1 MTSRYTTEHCQTAQA
16 AVDVSAPLPTP
27 HVHREHIFSPKVSAH
42 KGDPSLSGAGTT
54 MGSMPPSLEE
64 GRVSL
69 PTDKEKLCTLVDA
82 VGGESTFIDLH
93 CSSSVSTDSALF
105 PPSRSVP
112 QIRFPSTSAGKGAT
126 AGDIISSNEQLEH
139 NSYTSKLPTLSTS
152 CLSST
157 SNASFP
163 PIASRTSKTLK
174 ELSAPEVNE
183 VNEVTESPL
192 EPPARSPS
200 PVTPPPPDRRL
211 PPLSTPPL
219 PDVTLRPSAP
229 PLHRKRPP
237 KPKVDLRAL
246 RDKAQSHRNYFFFL
260 QARLT
265 NSRDEELTCEIEAG
279 LDEGAMVNVMSA
291 TMVSSLDLEL
301 LPSDLYLRMAS
312 GQVMQSRGR
321 VRVATAVK
329 DVDDNF
335 TVPVEVEF
343 EVMPTA
349 AQQMLLGRPWKVRA
363 GALHFYELDVLF
375 IPQNDRNSVFRT
387 WSRVIPNYNRLLKPY
402 VPETPMEAVRMLVA
416 RHPYANVAQLEAL
429 YEPSKISDVASI
441 ALNADDQQN
450 EISGLSDEYID
461 TRPDLDQFIDL
472 NIKPTHSVSFDLPVD
487 EHELTRLQQRLPLTR
502 DDPEY
507 LIRRQSYQ
515 ESFRP
520 YRISGKA
527 DDESNERAERVVKS
541 LLTRFGKVGT
551 AAQRQHL
558 VDLLC
563 SKHLAFAET
572 TAECK
577 QNRKVICDP
586 ILISE
591 PPRTT
596 RRAKTQAL
604 SPPQKEFLHAKV
616 RELIDNGFM
625 VRINE
630 DEVKWISETRIVPKP
645 ASEIDSNVSLEELR
659 LQANAALKEA
669 GLEHDESLPPPT
681 KVLTDPS
688 TTVKTA
694 ESRYRLVHNYAPI
707 NHYMKD
713 NSFIPGDIEVKATKL
728 SGKQFLFKGDGCA
741 GFFIMA
747 NSRLATLL
755 SVTYVEDFGF
765 VGYTVMP
772 FGFKVGPSLYYRF
785 ITTAFGDLFD
795 QDSDFWMDDVAT
807 GHHDF
812 DAYFLWLREFL
823 DRAIDTGFTL
833 SVQKCQFLYENIT
846 FCGQLVGRDGI
857 RADPARLKAI
867 LNWPIPKTVRDIMV
881 FRGVCSYLRSK
892 VPNFAKVFAPL
903 DTLTTSVNNY
913 DAELGDKWTKDHH
926 DAYLRVKNALVNSRV
941 LKEPRYDRPFIVQSD
956 WSAEGIGA
964 VLLQEHTMQRDAQ
977 GQWHVLNELEP
988 APNPNNTYRKVVFPI
1003 AYASKKCS
1011 PAESRYSAH
1020 LSELVAAKFAL
1031 TRFTPFTFGQ
1041 PIILVTDCMALR
1053 DILRNDKM
1061 PAAHARWREQ
1071 LLAHNII
1078 RVEHCAGRRH
1088 GLAHG
1093 LSHRPYSTDEVDTDD
1108 AGPVLPDERDL
1119 LNLSIN
1125 GSDPSYRNHPAD
1137 FCLTVS
1143 KYQPVDGQSDLSPL
1157 AYDPPTFVKD
1167 MAERYLV
1174 IDEEAGPLLRR
1185 FEGDELEPVIRF
1197 LLLLELPTTSAA
1209 REKVKRLKRYKLV
1222 DGKLG
1227 YVQDELILN
1236 ALPQKEGYDRLVKA
1250 HKHAHIGI
1258 NMLIKKIRL
1267 QQNVTWPRLYAD
1279 ARQVVKS
1286 CRTCQ
1291 LFGPRN
1297 RSVLDPI
1304 IVSSPMETW
1313 AMDFVSL
1320 PATQGKSKLLVV
1332 VDYFSR
1338 FVWGFPLAQ
1347 ARGKDVVRCLTLLR
1361 DQLSALPITI
1371 ISDGGSHF
1379 DCAEVYD
1386 FLADNDVGHHITPA
1400 YAPWVNGLVERNN
1413 GIIIQALQR
1422 VCASATSASST
1433 DFPWYDH
1440 LSTVLWEIN
1449 HRAIPDL
1456 SNLSPT
1462 ELLYGYIIADREES
1476 KVGSPTAA
1484 EVHLQR
1490 AFIDTRR
1497 VDAMSSYEA
1506 AQAKRTEKS
1515 RPRRLG
1521 VPIEIGDLVLRH
1533 QTMYEST
1540 YSTQAKLAPK
1550 WIGPFVVMKKQ
1561 RKSYIIRS
1569 LADGTEERV
1578 HLDRLKKYWPSPD
1591 LARSSLNADLDNPS
1605 TTFSIRSTAAEIVA
1619 SALTGEDELRPAHRV
1634 L

>member
-1 MTSRYTTEHCQTAQA
+1 MIRPKSPRRRR
-16 AVDVSAPLPTP
+16 AP
-27 HVHREHIFSPKVSAH
+27 
-42 KGDPSLSGAGTT
+42 
-54 MGSMPPSLEE
+54 
-64 GRVSL
+64 
-69 PTDKEKLCTLVDA
+69 
-82 VGGESTFIDLH
+82 
-93 CSSSVSTDSALF
+93 
-105 PPSRSVP
+105 
-112 QIRFPSTSAGKGAT
+112 
-126 AGDIISSNEQLEH
+126 
-139 NSYTSKLPTLSTS
+139 
-152 CLSST
+152 
-157 SNASFP
+157 
-163 PIASRTSKTLK
+163 
-174 ELSAPEVNE
+174 
-183 VNEVTESPL
+183 
-192 EPPARSPS
+192 
-200 PVTPPPPDRRL
+200 
-211 PPLSTPPL
+211 
-219 PDVTLRPSAP
+219 RPN
-229 PLHRKRPP
+229 
-237 KPKVDLRAL
+237 VDLRAL
-246 RDKAQSHRNYFFFL
+246 QDNAHTYRNQFFFL
-260 QARLT
+260 QARFT
-265 NSRDEELTCEIEAG
+265 NPRDDEATCNVEAG

-291 TMVSSLDLEL
+291 SMVSSLDLEV
-301 LPSDLYLRMAS
+301 LPSTLYLRMAS
-312 GQVMQSRGR
+312 GQVMQSRGK
-321 VRVATAVK
+321 VRAETSVQ
-329 DVDDNF
+329 DIDGNF

-343 EVMPTA
+343 EVMPTSV
-349 AQQMLLGRPWKVRA
+349 QKVLLGKPWKVMA

-375 IPQNDRNSVFRT
+375 LPQNDRQSIFRKWT
-387 WSRVIPNYNRLLKPY
+387 RVIPNYNALNRPY

-416 RHPYANVAQLEAL
+416 RHPYANIEQLFCDTAEATN
-429 YEPSKISDVASI
+429 VAS
-441 ALNADDQQN
+441 LTADD
-450 EISGLSDEYID
+450 GDLADDHGDLLDDYID
-461 TRPDLDQFIDL
+461 TTPDLDPFIDL
-472 NIKPTHSVSFDLPVD
+472 NIKPTHSVSFVLPVD
-487 EHELTRLQQRLPLTR
+487 EHELKKLRQRLPLR
-502 DDPEY
+502 CIDPDY
-507 LIRRQSYQ
+507 LARRLSYQ
-515 ESFRP
+515 QSFRP
-520 YRISGKA
+520 YRISGRA
-527 DDESNERAERVVKS
+527 DDESAERAERVVKS
-541 LLTRFGKVGT
+541 LHSRFGKVGT

-558 VDLLC
+558 LDLLRA
-563 SKHLAFAET
+563 KHLAFAET

-577 QNRKVICDP
+577 QNRKIICDP
-586 ILISE
+586 ILSSE

-596 RRAKTQAL
+596 RRSKTQAL

-625 VRINE
+625 VKINE

-659 LQANAALKEA
+659 LQANAALKDA
-669 GLEHDESLPPPT
+669 GLEYDESLPPP
-681 KVLTDPS
+681 KHPAIIPS

-694 ESRYRLVHNYAPI
+694 ETRYRLVHNYAPI

-795 QDSDFWMDDVAT
+795 RDSDFWMDDVAT

-846 FCGQLVGRDGI
+846 FCGQLVGQDGI

-867 LNWPIPKTVRDIMV
+867 LHWPVPKTVREIMV

-903 DTLTTSVNNY
+903 DSLTTSVDNY
-913 DAELGDKWTKDHH
+913 DASLESVWTKDHH
-926 DAYLRVKNALVNSRV
+926 DAFLRVKNALVNSRV

-964 VLLQEHTMQRDAQ
+964 VLLQEHTMQKDAQ
-977 GQWHVLNELEP
+977 GKWHLLNDPNP
-988 APNPNNTYRKVVFPI
+988 APNPSNTYRKVVFPI

-1020 LSELVAAKFAL
+1020 LGELVAAKFAL

-1093 LSHRPYSTDEVDTDD
+1093 LSHRPNSSNEDLMEE
-1108 AGPVLPDERDL
+1108 PVRPEDRDL
-1119 LNLSIN
+1119 LCTYYELNI
-1125 GSDPSYRNHPAD
+1125 
-1137 FCLTVS
+1137 CLTMS
-1143 KYQPVDGQSDLSPL
+1143 EEQPEHESQAQHPL
-1157 AYDPPTFVKD
+1157 AYDVPKY
-1167 MAERYLV
+1167 AEKLASRYLV
-1174 IDEEAGPLLRR
+1174 IDEEAGSLVKR
-1185 FEGDELEPVIRF
+1185 FEGDELEPVVRF
-1197 LLLLELPTTSAA
+1197 LLLLEMPDSSAA
-1209 REKVKRLKRYKLV
+1209 REKIKRMKRYKLV
-1222 DGKLG
+1222 DGQLS
-1227 YVQDELILN
+1227 YVQDELVLQAI
-1236 ALPQKEGYDRLVKA
+1236 PRKEGHERLVKA
-1250 HKHAHIGI
+1250 HGQAHMGI
-1258 NMLIKKIRL
+1258 NMLVKKMHL
-1267 QQNVTWPRLYAD
+1267 QQTVTWPRLYAD
-1279 ARQVVKS
+1279 ARLVVKT
-1286 CRTCQ
+1286 CKTCQ

-1320 PATQGKSKLLVV
+1320 PSSHGKNKLLVV

-1338 FVWGFPLAQ
+1338 FVWGFPLAK
-1347 ARGKDVVRCLTLLR
+1347 ARGRDVVQCLTVLR
-1361 DQLSALPITI
+1361 DQVSALPLTI

-1400 YAPWVNGLVERNN
+1400 YAPWQL
-1413 GIIIQALQR
+1413 
-1422 VCASATSASST
+1422 
-1433 DFPWYDH
+1433 PK
-1440 LSTVLWEIN
+1440 VLWELN
-1449 HRAIPDL
+1449 HRPIPDL

-1462 ELLYGYIIADREES
+1462 ELLYGYVIADRDS
-1476 KVGSPTAA
+1476 FKTGSPTTN

-1515 RPRRLG
+1515 RPRRRG
-1521 VPIEIGDLVLRH
+1521 VFIDNGDLVLRH
-1533 QTMYEST
+1533 QTIYEST

-1550 WIGPFVVMKKQ
+1550 WIGPYVVMKKQ

-1569 LADGTEERV
+1569 LTDGAEERV
-1578 HLDRLKKYWPSPD
+1578 HLDRLKRYWPSPE
-1591 LARSSLNADLDNPS
+1591 LEPPILNAATDKTGTRPS
-1605 TTFSIRSTAAEIVA
+1605 PEQIVA
-1619 SALTGEDELRPAHRV
+1619 SALAGEDELRPASHLHPV
-1634 L
+1634 SI

>member
-1 MTSRYTTEHCQTAQA
+1 MTYCCTTEHCQTAQA
-16 AVDVSAPLPTP
+16 AINVSTSL
-27 HVHREHIFSPKVSAH
+27 HVHREHNFSPEVSTH
-42 KGDPSLSGAGTT
+42 KGDPPLFGAGTT
-54 MGSMPPSLEE
+54 LGSMPPSQVE

-82 VGGESTFIDLH
+82 VGSESTSIDLH
-93 CSSSVSTDSALF
+93 CSSFVPTDSALF
-105 PPSRSVP
+105 PPKGSVP
-112 QIRFPSTSAGKGAT
+112 QIRFPSTSAGKGAAT
-126 AGDIISSNEQLEH
+126 GDIISLTEQHEH
-139 NSYTSKLPTLSTS
+139 NSYTPKVATLSTS
-152 CLSST
+152 HSSST
-157 SNASFP
+157 PNASFSP
-163 PIASRTSKTLK
+163 VASNTLK
-174 ELSAPEVNE
+174 A
-183 VNEVTESPL
+183 TESFLAPL
-192 EPPARSPS
+192 ARSPS
-200 PVTPPPPDRRL
+200 PVTPPPPNRRL
-211 PPLSTPPL
+211 PPSSTSPL
-219 PDVTLRPSAP
+219 PDATPTPLAP
-229 PLHRKRPP
+229 LPPRKRPP

-246 RDKAQSHRNYFFFL
+246 RDKAHSHRNYFFFL

-265 NSRDEELTCEIEAG
+265 NSRDDELTCEVEAG

-291 TMVSSLDLEL
+291 TLVSSLDLEL
-301 LPSDLYLRMAS
+301 MPSDLYLRMAS

-375 IPQNDRNSVFRT
+375 IPQNDRSSVFRT
-387 WSRVIPNYNRLLKPY
+387 WSRVIPNYNRLSKPY

-429 YEPSKISDVASI
+429 YEPSIIPDVASI
-441 ALNADDQQN
+441 TQNVDDQQDEN
-450 EISGLSDEYID
+450 GELPDEYID
-461 TRPDLDQFIDL
+461 TRPDLDLYIDL
-472 NIKPTHSVSFDLPVD
+472 SIKPTNSVSFDLPVD
-487 EHELTRLQQRLPLTR
+487 KQELKKLRQRLPLVR

-507 LIRRQSYQ
+507 LSRRQSYQ

-527 DDESNERAERVVKS
+527 DDDSDEQAERVVKS
-541 LLTRFGKVGT
+541 LLERFGKVGT
-551 AAQRQHL
+551 TAQRQHL
-558 VDLLC
+558 LDLLRA
-563 SKHLAFAET
+563 KHLAFAET
-572 TAECK
+572 TSECK

-625 VRINE
+625 VWINE

-669 GLEHDESLPPPT
+669 GLEHDESLPSPT
-681 KVLTDPS
+681 KVPTEPS
-688 TTVKTA
+688 TTIKTA

-713 NSFIPGDIEVKATKL
+713 NLFIPGDIEVKATKL
-728 SGKQFLFKGDGCA
+728 AGKQFLFKGDGCA

-795 QDSDFWMDDVAT
+795 RDSDFWMDDVAT

-857 RADPARLKAI
+857 RADPARLRAI
-867 LNWPIPKTVRDIMV
+867 LHWPIPKTVRDIMV

-903 DTLTTSVNNY
+903 DTLTTNVDNY
-913 DAELGDKWTKDHH
+913 DAELGDRWTKDHY
-926 DAYLRVKNALVNSRV
+926 DAYLRVKNAMVNSQV
-941 LKEPRYDRPFIVQSD
+941 LKEPRYDCPFIVQSD

-964 VLLQEHTMQRDAQ
+964 VLLQEHTMQKDSK
-977 GQWHVLNELEP
+977 GQWHVLNELKP
-988 APNPNNTYRKVVFPI
+988 APNPGNTYRKVVFPI

-1011 PAESRYSAH
+1011 SAESRYSAH
-1020 LSELVAAKFAL
+1020 LGELVAAKFAL
-1031 TRFTPFTFGQ
+1031 SRFTPFTFGQ

-1093 LSHRPYSTDEVDTDD
+1093 LSHRPYSTDEVDEDI
-1108 AGPVLPDERDL
+1108 GPVVPDERDL
-1119 LNLSIN
+1119 LNLELD
-1125 GSDPSYRNHPAD
+1125 GSDLPYRNHHAGI
-1137 FCLTVS
+1137 CLAVS
-1143 KYQPVDGQSDLSPL
+1143 EHQPVDGQSGFTPL
-1157 AYDPPTFVKD
+1157 AYEPPTFAKN

-1197 LLLLELPTTSAA
+1197 LLLLELPTTSAV
-1209 REKVKRLKRYKLV
+1209 RDKVKRLKRYKLI

-1227 YVQDELILN
+1227 YVQDELILS
-1236 ALPQKEGYDRLVKA
+1236 ALPQKEGYNRLVRA
-1250 HKHAHIGI
+1250 HEHAHIGI

-1267 QQNVTWPRLYAD
+1267 QQNVTWPKLYAD

-1286 CRTCQ
+1286 CKTCQ

-1297 RSVLDPI
+1297 RSILDPI

-1347 ARGKDVVRCLTLLR
+1347 ARGKDVVRCLTLLC

-1386 FLADNDVGHHITPA
+1386 FLADNNVGHHITPA

-1413 GIIIQALQR
+1413 GIIIQALRR
-1422 VCASATSASST
+1422 VCASVTSASTS
-1433 DFPWYDH
+1433 DFPWNDH

-1449 HRAIPDL
+1449 HRPIHDL

-1462 ELLYGYIIADREES
+1462 ELLYGYVIADREKS
-1476 KVGSPTAA
+1476 RVGSPMAS
-1484 EVHLQR
+1484 EVHLQC
-1490 AFIDTRR
+1490 AFIDTRQ
-1497 VDAMSSYEA
+1497 VDAMSSYKA
-1506 AQAKRTEKS
+1506 AQAKRTNKS

-1569 LADGTEERV
+1569 LSDGSEERV

-1591 LARSSLNADLDNPS
+1591 LA
-1605 TTFSIRSTAAEIVA
+1605 
-1619 SALTGEDELRPAHRV
+1619 
-1634 L
+1634 